1 MTAAVA
7 ASGTWTDPDVVRRPA
22 GEVHAWFSGTNQTV
36 CGLPLHRAQLR
47 RFAGTSWEDVQPA
60 TGGHAD
66 EVRSVCRKCLAAIAG
81 RRPPK
86 PWTRHDPPALS
97 QEEKA

>member
-1 MTAAVA
+1 MTPAVA
-7 ASGTWTDPDVVRRPA
+7 ASDTWTDPDGVRRPA
-22 GEVHAWFSGTNQTV
+22 GELHAWSLGSNQTV

-66 EVRSVCRKCLAAIAG
+66 EVRSVCRKCSAATGG
-81 RRPPK
+81 RRDSK
-86 PWTRHDPPALS
+86 PWTRHDPRP
-97 QEEKA
+97 